1 MNISTPTLFDAPVT
15 TGTSRRNDRETS
27 KAAARAKDPG
37 PDQMAVL
44 DALRANGGRGTLDTA
59 CAALPHRDRG
69 CISRRLTDLEVGGF
83 IRCTDDTEL
92 GSRGRQIAVWE
103 VVGRG

>member
-1 MNISTPTLFDAPVT
+1 MSPAQQSLFVQPVT
-15 TGTSRRNDRETS
+15 AGTHRQHDRPS
-27 KAAARAKDPG
+27 SIAAARAKDPG
-37 PDQMAVL
+37 PDQAAVL
-44 DALRANGGRGTLDTA
+44 AALVANGGTGTLDTA

-69 CISRRLTDLEVGGF
+69 CISRRLTDLESAGF

-92 GSRGRQIAVWE
+92 GSRGRRLAVWS